1 MDSSHHN
8 QATIPLPVHRER
20 LHSKRRKKLRHW
32 RRKQRRASLSGP
44 CEALTQEVSDEI
56 TTSSDSDSDAPEED
70 LSGVDDWWFL
80 QPIAPKKRR
89 KILKKFANEVDSQD
103 RQNNRVLRSD
113 REVCGCSCIGV
124 CHPDTCECSGA
135 GIPCQVDRDGFP
147 CGCQVGRCGNS
158 SGRRSFNSARVRH
171 HFFKTMY
178 RLRCQEQGTVTP
190 ETTVTPPTQPPEVPI
205 DEPQQPFS
213 FGDFTRP
220 SDFQGTIYWPQQWD
234 HQSPGSQVSL
244 FFLFLEIKS
253 PEILNITVILLPSN
267 TLKV

>member
-1 MDSSHHN
+1 
-8 QATIPLPVHRER
+8 
-20 LHSKRRKKLRHW
+20 
-32 RRKQRRASLSGP
+32 
-44 CEALTQEVSDEI
+44 
-56 TTSSDSDSDAPEED
+56 
-70 LSGVDDWWFL
+70 
-80 QPIAPKKRR
+80 
-89 KILKKFANEVDSQD
+89 
-103 RQNNRVLRSD
+103 
-113 REVCGCSCIGV
+113 
-124 CHPDTCECSGA
+124 
-135 GIPCQVDRDGFP
+135 
-147 CGCQVGRCGNS
+147 
-158 SGRRSFNSARVRH
+158 
-171 HFFKTMY
+171 MY